1 MRIGSLS
8 LENST
13 GLRMG
18 RRRICTLGAVIFSV
32 FMVIGALGES
42 HTHDQDASDDED
54 NQKPVYK
61 SPTVSG
67 FAYLA
72 EHFDDRERFS
82 AIWVQSQAKKEE
94 IDEDIAK
101 YDGVWA
107 VEEPSRSVQ
116 DGDLGLV
123 LKSKARHAAI
133 AALLNKPF
141 KFEEKP
147 LVVQYEVNFQEGQ
160 ECGGAYLK
168 LLTQEEGS
176 LDLTNFHDKT
186 PYTIMFGP
194 DKCGTDHKLHF
205 IFRHKNPINGSIEE
219 KHSKKAKERLEDYFK
234 DKVPHLYTL
243 IVRSDNS
250 FQVKVDGKI
259 VNEGSLLDDFTPP
272 VNPPLEIED
281 PNDIQP
287 EDWDDREKIPDP
299 TAVKPEDWDEDAPAQ
314 IVDEDDVMPEDWLE
328 NEPPTIPN
336 PDSAKPDDWDV
347 EMDGEWEPPEIPNP
361 KCEGISG
368 CGVYKQKLKKNP
380 RYKGKWLPAL
390 INNPNYKGQWKPRLV
405 HNPEYFNDQQPFK
418 MMPIG
423 AIGFELW
430 SMSPDI
436 LFDNLII
443 TDDEDVAKQWADDTF
458 EIRRKKIAQEGS
470 SVWRRVA
477 NFTSE
482 NPWIWAVYI
491 VSTGLPLLLIIYC
504 CCFSSKD
511 SSDDEKDPLA
521 PTDETKYPTPD
532 GNANPEDEVPRLPRP
547 DEPLNDN
554 NENHE
559 ETDEIIASEKDEQGG
574 SGDGPRR
581 RKPNKE

>member
-1 MRIGSLS
+1 
-8 LENST
+8 
-13 GLRMG
+13 MG
-18 RRRICTLGAVIFSV
+18 RQRLCTLAIVLSV
-32 FMVIGALGES
+32 FLVIAVLGEE
-42 HTHDQDASDDED
+42 HVHDQDASDDD
-54 NQKPVYK
+54 IQKPVYK

-72 EHFDDRERFS
+72 EHFDDRERFRTV
-82 AIWVQSQAKKEE
+82 WVQSQTKKEE

-107 VEEPSRSVQ
+107 VEEPTRSVQ
-116 DGDLGLV
+116 DDDLGLV

-147 LVVQYEVNFQEGQ
+147 LVVQYEVNFQDGQ

-168 LLTQEEGS
+168 LLTQEEAS
-176 LDLTNFHDKT
+176 LDLTKFHDKT

-194 DKCGTDHKLHF
+194 DKCGVDHKLHF

-219 KHSKKAKERLEDYFK
+219 KHSKKPKERLEDYFK

-243 IVRSDNS
+243 IVRPDNS

-314 IVDEDDVMPEDWLE
+314 IVDEDDLMPEDWLE
-328 NEPPTIPN
+328 NEPTTIPN
-336 PDSAKPDDWDV
+336 PDSVKPDDWDV
-347 EMDGEWEPPEIPNP
+347 EMDGEWEPPQIPNP

-368 CGVYKQKLKKNP
+368 CGPYKQKLKKNP

-390 INNPNYKGQWKPRLV
+390 INNPNYKGKWKPRLI
-405 HNPEYFNDQQPFK
+405 HNPEFFNDQHPFR

-436 LFDNLII
+436 LFDNVII
-443 TDDEDVAKQWADDTF
+443 TDDEDVAKQWADETF
-458 EIRRKKIAQEGS
+458 EIRRQKIAQEGS
-470 SVWRRVA
+470 SVWRRVVD
-477 NFTSE
+477 FTSE

-491 VSTGLPLLLIIYC
+491 VGTGLPLLLIIYC

-521 PTDETKYPTPD
+521 PNEEPKCPSPE
-532 GNANPEDEVPRLPRP
+532 GSASPEDQVPHLSRL
-547 DEPLNDN
+547 DEPSNDN
-554 NENHE
+554 NENDE
-559 ETDEIIASEKDEQGG
+559 ETDEIIASEKDEQGA